1 MARDTPDE
9 SVPLELIIPG
19 NAKRGSLVSSR
30 FVDLATDGL
39 SNGHSNVPVQKPLK
53 LKNLISKG
61 EAFDSLHH
69 NSTKVSMLSI
79 IYIIC
84 ILYITKKSAIYSNSY
99 ILIETKHNLDLNF
112 ELEQRSCKCP

>member
-19 NAKRGSLVSSR
+19 NTTKRGSLVSSR
-30 FVDLATDGL
+30 FIDLAADGL

-69 NSTKVSMLSI
+69 NSTKVSMLLI
-79 IYIIC
+79 LRAYYIIM
-84 ILYITKKSAIYSNSY
+84 YHFSNQ
-99 ILIETKHNLDLNF
+99 I
-112 ELEQRSCKCP
+112 CV

>member
-19 NAKRGSLVSSR
+19 NTTKRGSLISSR
-30 FVDLATDGL
+30 FVDLAADGL
-39 SNGHSNVPVQKPLK
+39 SNGHSNITVQKPLK

-69 NSTKVSMLSI
+69 NSTKVSGLL
-79 IYIIC
+79 
-84 ILYITKKSAIYSNSY
+84 ILYIIYLYVYFKKKYM
-99 ILIETKHNLDLNF
+99 
-112 ELEQRSCKCP
+112 

>member
-19 NAKRGSLVSSR
+19 NTTKRGSLISSR
-30 FVDLATDGL
+30 FVDLAADGL

-53 LKNLISKG
+53 LKNLITKG

-69 NSTKVSMLSI
+69 NSTKVSVLLTLYI
-79 IYIIC
+79 IYI
-84 ILYITKKSAIYSNSY
+84 YIYFQQKY
-99 ILIETKHNLDLNF
+99 I
-112 ELEQRSCKCP
+112 

>member
-39 SNGHSNVPVQKPLK
+39 SNGHSNVPIQKPLK

-69 NSTKVSMLSI
+69 NSTKVSLLS
-79 IYIIC
+79 
-84 ILYITKKSAIYSNSY
+84 ILYIIYTELIYMYIKLKKVQYTQIV
-99 ILIETKHNLDLNF
+99 TF
-112 ELEQRSCKCP
+112 

>member
-19 NAKRGSLVSSR
+19 NTKRGSLVSSR
-30 FVDLATDGL
+30 FVDLGTDGL

-69 NSTKVSMLSI
+69 NSTKVSVLTFYQYCI
-79 IYIIC
+79 CIYI
-84 ILYITKKSAIYSNSY
+84 Y
-99 ILIETKHNLDLNF
+99 
-112 ELEQRSCKCP
+112 

>member
-9 SVPLELIIPG
+9 SVPLELVIPG
-19 NAKRGSLVSSR
+19 NTTKRGSLVSSR
-30 FVDLATDGL
+30 FVDLAADGL

-69 NSTKVSMLSI
+69 NSTKVSVLL
-79 IYIIC
+79 
-84 ILYITKKSAIYSNSY
+84 ILYI
-99 ILIETKHNLDLNF
+99 LIKLIF
-112 ELEQRSCKCP
+112 YFKPKYV